1 MMASFTMRKPRSDEE
16 VSRPTHG
23 PASLFR
29 PKSWVAN
36 VVFLD
41 GIGRPTG
48 QHTDCLGGP
57 FAGFR
62 GNALP
67 PTTNGF
73 ETSHDR
79 GYVLTTLVDGSLP
92 ITTPSTLCVL
102 WHPVIPKRVHLFSL
116 PTPEPLRPRPM
127 PVRRLFIFLILRGS
141 LPCQSKV
148 MRSSGKP

>member
-1 MMASFTMRKPRSDEE
+1 MARKW
-16 VSRPTHG
+16 SRPSVVSELR
-23 PASLFR
+23 SLDR
-29 PKSWVAN
+29 
-36 VVFLD
+36 
-41 GIGRPTG
+41 IGRPTG

-79 GYVLTTLVDGSLP
+79 EYVLTTPGDGSLP
-92 ITTPSTLCVL
+92 ITTPPTLCVL
-102 WHPVIPKRVHLFSL
+102 WYPVIPKRVPLFSL
-116 PTPEPLRPRPM
+116 PRPEPLSARPM
-127 PVRRLFIFLILRGS
+127 SVRRLFIFLIMRGS

-148 MRSSGKP
+148 MRSSGKS